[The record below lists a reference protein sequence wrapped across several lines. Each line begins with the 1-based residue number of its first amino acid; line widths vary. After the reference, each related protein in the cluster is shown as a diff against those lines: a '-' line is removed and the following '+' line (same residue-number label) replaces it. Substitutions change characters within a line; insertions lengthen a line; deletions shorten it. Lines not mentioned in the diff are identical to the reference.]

1 MVVDVLL
8 YILGIL
14 VVLLGIA
21 LSIGLHEV
29 GHLVPAKVFG
39 LKVKQYMI
47 GFGPTVFSRRR
58 GDTEYGLKAFP
69 LGGYILMEG
78 MYPPESKPYR
88 GPFSK
93 WISEARAEVRKE
105 LDPADENRQ
114 FYKLATWK
122 KLTIMLGGPV
132 MNFVLGLVLIIASLT
147 GIGQMQNSMTI
158 NQVYQCIDAS
168 AAGSCPA
175 GAPISPAALAGMEPG
190 DEVVSVNSQAV
201 MNWNEAVEIL
211 GRNPGAS
218 SELTVLRDGAL
229 VNLTITPVFM
239 ERQVFDSQGVA
250 LTDANGLPVT
260 ELRPILGVQLLPT
273 QQPVPIWDAAGFAL
287 GATGAMLAFILEL
300 PQQVYAVA
308 QSIFGFTERDPNGAV
323 SILGVG
329 QLAGEVSS
337 ANVPVDARLASLLL
351 LIGTLNLAL
360 FAFNLIPLLPLDG
373 GHVLGALY
381 EGAKRRVSKLVLGK
395 DPGPIDTAKALPI
408 AYAVWVL
415 LLFTGLLLIF
425 ADIVNPIGLI

>member
-1 MVVDVLL
+1 MIDVLL

-14 VVLLGIA
+14 VVLVGIA
-21 LSIGLHEV
+21 LSIGLHEI

-47 GFGPTVFSRRR
+47 GFGPTVYSRIR
-58 GDTEYGLKAFP
+58 GETEYGLKAFP

-105 LDPADENRQ
+105 LDPADEDRQ
-114 FYKLATWK
+114 FYKLSTWK
-122 KLTIMLGGPV
+122 KLTIMLGGPF
-132 MNFVLGLVLIIASLT
+132 MNLVLGVLLIVMALS
-147 GIGQMQNSMTI
+147 GIGQMQNSMNI
-158 NQVYQCIDAS
+158 NQVYNCVDAS
-168 AAGSCPA
+168 ADGSCPA
-175 GAPISPAALAGMEPG
+175 GAPLSPAALAGMEPG
-190 DEVVSVNSQAV
+190 DVVVAASGTEVGKWDEVI
-201 MNWNEAVEIL
+201 EIL
-211 GRNPGAS
+211 NRSPGNAT
-218 SELTVLRDGAL
+218 ELVVLRDGERVAL
-229 VNLTITPVFM
+229 SITPVFM
-239 ERQVFDSQGVA
+239 ERQVFGSDNAA
-250 LTDANGLPVT
+250 LMDENGLPVT
-260 ELRPILGVQLLPT
+260 ELRPIIGVQLLPQT
-273 QQPVPIWDAAGFAL
+273 QPLPVGDSVGFAF
-287 GATGAMLAFILEL
+287 GATGAMLGFILEL

-308 QSIFGFTERDPNGAV
+308 QSTFGFTERDPNGAV

-337 ANVPVDARLASLLL
+337 ANAPVDTRLASLLL

-373 GHVLGALY
+373 GHVLGAVY
-381 EGAKRRVSKLVLGK
+381 EAGKRRAGKLILK
-395 DPGPIDTAKALPI
+395 RDPGPIDTARALPI
-408 AYAVWVL
+408 AYLVWAL

-425 ADIVNPIGLI
+425 ADIVNPIGLF

>member
-1 MVVDVLL
+1 MIDVLL

-14 VVLLGIA
+14 VVLIGIA
-21 LSIGLHEV
+21 LSIGLHEI

-47 GFGPTVFSRRR
+47 GFGPTVYSRIK
-58 GDTEYGLKAFP
+58 GETEYGLKAFP

-105 LDPADENRQ
+105 LDPADEDRQ
-114 FYKLATWK
+114 FYKLSTWK
-122 KLTIMLGGPV
+122 KLTIMLGGPF
-132 MNFVLGLVLIIASLT
+132 MNLVLGVLLIVIALS
-147 GIGQMQNSMTI
+147 GIGQMQNSMNI
-158 NQVYQCIDAS
+158 NQVYNCVDAT
-168 AAGSCPA
+168 ADGSCPA
-175 GAPISPAALAGMEPG
+175 GAPISPAALAGMQPG
-190 DEVVSVNSQAV
+190 DVVVAASGMEVDRWDQVI
-201 MNWNEAVEIL
+201 EIL
-211 GRNPGAS
+211 NRSPGNAT
-218 SELTVLRDGAL
+218 ELVVLRDGERVAL
-229 VNLTITPVFM
+229 SITPVFM
-239 ERQVFDSQGVA
+239 ERQVFGSDNAA
-250 LTDANGLPVT
+250 LMDENGLPVT
-260 ELRPILGVQLLPT
+260 ELRPIIGVQLLPQT
-273 QQPVPIWDAAGFAL
+273 QPLPVGDSVGFAF
-287 GATGAMLAFILEL
+287 GATGAMLGFILDL

-308 QSIFGFTERDPNGAV
+308 QSTFGFTERDPNGAV

-337 ANVPVDARLASLLL
+337 ANAPVDTRLASLLL

-373 GHVLGALY
+373 GHVLGAIY
-381 EGAKRRVSKLVLGK
+381 EAGKRRAGKLILK
-395 DPGPIDTAKALPI
+395 RDPGPIDTAKALPI
-408 AYAVWVL
+408 AYAVWAL

-425 ADIVNPIGLI
+425 ADIVNPIGLF

>member
-1 MVVDVLL
+1 MIDVLL

-14 VVLLGIA
+14 VVLVGIA
-21 LSIGLHEV
+21 LSIGLHEI

-47 GFGPTVFSRRR
+47 GFGPTVYSRMK
-58 GDTEYGLKAFP
+58 GETEYGLKAFP

-105 LDPADENRQ
+105 LDPADEDRQ
-114 FYKLATWK
+114 FYKLSTWK
-122 KLTIMLGGPV
+122 KLTIMLGGPF
-132 MNFVLGLVLIIASLT
+132 MNLVLGVLLIVMALS
-147 GIGQMQNSMTI
+147 GIGQMQNSMNI
-158 NQVYQCIDAS
+158 NQVYNCVDAT
-168 AAGSCPA
+168 ADGSCPA
-175 GAPISPAALAGMEPG
+175 GAPLSPAALAGMEPG
-190 DEVVSVNSQAV
+190 DVVVAASGTEVGRWDEVI
-201 MNWNEAVEIL
+201 EIL
-211 GRNPGAS
+211 NRSPGNAT
-218 SELTVLRDGAL
+218 ELVVLRDGERVAL
-229 VNLTITPVFM
+229 SITPVFM
-239 ERQVFDSQGVA
+239 ERQVFGSDNAA
-250 LTDANGLPVT
+250 LMDENGLPVT
-260 ELRPILGVQLLPT
+260 ELRPIIGVQLLPQT
-273 QQPVPIWDAAGFAL
+273 QPLPVGDSVGFAF
-287 GATGAMLAFILEL
+287 GATGAMLGFILEL

-308 QSIFGFTERDPNGAV
+308 QSTFGFTERDPNGAV

-337 ANVPVDARLASLLL
+337 ANAPVDTRLASLLL

-373 GHVLGALY
+373 GHVLGAVY
-381 EGAKRRVSKLVLGK
+381 EAGKRRAGKLILK
-395 DPGPIDTAKALPI
+395 RDPGPIDTARALPI
-408 AYAVWVL
+408 AYLVWAL

-425 ADIVNPIGLI
+425 ADIVNPIGLF

>member
-1 MVVDVLL
+1 MVDILL

-21 LSIGLHEV
+21 LSIGLHEI
-29 GHLVPAKVFG
+29 GHLVPAKRFG

-47 GFGPTVFSRRR
+47 WFGPTVFSRRR

-69 LGGYILMEG
+69 LGGYILMDG
-78 MYPPESKPYR
+78 MYPPESKTYR

-114 FYKLATWK
+114 FYKLSTWK
-122 KLTIMLGGPV
+122 KLTIMLGGPF
-132 MNFVLGLVLIIASLT
+132 MNLVLGVALIVASLS

-168 AAGSCPA
+168 ADGSCPE
-175 GAPISPAALAGMEPG
+175 GAPISPAALAGMKPG
-190 DEVVSVNSQAV
+190 DEVVSVNAQAV
-201 MNWNEAVEIL
+201 STWNQAVDIL
-211 GRNPGAS
+211 GRTPGAS
-218 SELTVLRDGAL
+218 SDLTVLREGSL

-239 ERQVFDSQGVA
+239 ERRVFDAQGAA

-260 ELRPILGVQLLPT
+260 ELRPIIGVQLLPQ
-273 QQPVPIWDAAGFAL
+273 QQPVPVADAVGFAF
-287 GATGAMLAFILEL
+287 GATAAMLGFILEL

-308 QSIFGFTERDPNGAV
+308 QSTFGFTDRDPNGAV

-337 ANVPVDARLASLLL
+337 ANVPVDARLGSLLI

-381 EGAKRRVSKLVLGK
+381 EGAKRRVGKLVLKK

-425 ADIVNPIGLI
+425 ADIVNPIGLL

>member
-1 MVVDVLL
+1 VFDALL

-21 LSIGLHEV
+21 LSIGLHEL

-39 LKVKQYMI
+39 VRVKQYMI
-47 GFGPTVFSRRR
+47 GFGPTVFSKRR

-78 MYPPESKPYR
+78 MYPPETKPYK
-88 GPFSK
+88 GPFAK
-93 WISEARAEVRKE
+93 WINEARAEVRKE
-105 LDPADENRQ
+105 LDPADEDRQ
-114 FYKLATWK
+114 FYKLSTWK

-132 MNFVLGLVLIIASLT
+132 MNFILGVVLIVTALS

-158 NQVYQCIDAS
+158 NQVYDCIDATAS
-168 AAGSCPA
+168 GSCPA
-175 GAPISPAALAGMEPG
+175 GAPLSPAALAGMEPG
-190 DEVVSVNSQAV
+190 DLVVAANGIEVDS
-201 MNWNEAVEIL
+201 WNQVVEIL
-211 GRNPGAS
+211 SRSPGS
-218 SELTVLRDGAL
+218 STELTVLRDGARKQL
-229 VNLTITPVFM
+229 VITPVFM
-239 ERQVFDSQGVA
+239 ERQVYENNAPLSDE
-250 LTDANGLPVT
+250 NGLPVT
-260 ELRPILGVQLLPT
+260 ELRPIIGVQLLPE
-273 QQPVPIWDAAGFAL
+273 QQPVPIADAAGFAV
-287 GATGAMLAFILEL
+287 GATGAMLGFILDL
-300 PQQVYAVA
+300 PNQVFKVA
-308 QSIFGFTERDPNGAV
+308 QSTFGFAERDPNGAV

-381 EGAKRRVSKLVLGK
+381 ENGKRRAGKLFLK
-395 DPGPIDTAKALPI
+395 RDPGPIDTAKALPI
-408 AYAVWVL
+408 AYGMWVL
-415 LLFTGLLLIF
+415 LLSVGLLLIF

>member
-1 MVVDVLL
+1 MIDILL
-8 YILGIL
+8 YILGIM

-21 LSIGLHEV
+21 LSIGLHEI
-29 GHLVPAKVFG
+29 GHLVPAKIFG

-47 GFGPTVFSRRR
+47 GFGPTVFSRHR
-58 GDTEYGLKAFP
+58 GETEYGLKAFP

-78 MYPPESKPYR
+78 MYPPETKPYR

-93 WISEARAEVRKE
+93 WINEARAEVRKE
-105 LDPADENRQ
+105 LDPADEDRQ
-114 FYKLATWK
+114 FYKLSMWK

-132 MNFVLGLVLIIASLT
+132 MNFFLGVVLIATALS
-147 GIGQMQNSMTI
+147 GIGQMQNSMNI
-158 NQVYQCIDAS
+158 NQVYNCIDAS
-168 AAGSCPA
+168 ADGSCPA
-175 GAPISPAALAGMEPG
+175 GAPTSPAALAGMQPG
-190 DEVVSVNSQAV
+190 DKVVAAGGEEVSA
-201 MNWNEAVEIL
+201 WNEVVEIL
-211 GRNPGAS
+211 NQSPGGAT
-218 SELTVLRDGAL
+218 ELVVLREGERVAL
-229 VNLTITPVFM
+229 SITPVFV
-239 ERQVFDSQGVA
+239 ERQLFDA
-250 LTDANGLPVT
+250 NNAPLTQENGLPVT
-260 ELRPILGVQLLPT
+260 ELRPIIGVQLLPQ
-273 QQPVPIWDAAGFAL
+273 QQPVPIADAIGFAF
-287 GATGAMLAFILEL
+287 GATAAMLGFILEL
-300 PQQVYAVA
+300 PQQVYGVA

-381 EGAKRRVSKLVLGK
+381 EGAKRRVSRLVTK
-395 DPGPIDTAKALPI
+395 RDPGPIDTARALPI

-415 LLFTGLLLIF
+415 LLSTGLLLIF
-425 ADIVNPIGLI
+425 ADIVNPIGLL

>member
-1 MVVDVLL
+1 MLDVLL

-21 LSIGLHEV
+21 LSIGLHEI

-39 LKVKQYMI
+39 VKVKQYMI

-58 GDTEYGLKAFP
+58 GETEYGLKAFP

-78 MYPPESKPYR
+78 MYPPETKPYR
-88 GPFSK
+88 GPFAK
-93 WISEARAEVRKE
+93 WINEARAEVRRE
-105 LDPADENRQ
+105 LDPADEDRQ
-114 FYKLATWK
+114 FYKLSTWK

-132 MNFVLGLVLIIASLT
+132 MNFILGVVLIVTALS
-147 GIGQMQNSMTI
+147 GIGQMQNSLTI
-158 NQVYQCIDAS
+158 NQVYDCIDATAS
-168 AAGSCPA
+168 GSCPA
-175 GAPISPAALAGMEPG
+175 GAPLSPAALAGMEPG
-190 DEVVSVNSQAV
+190 DEVVAANGLEVE
-201 MNWNEAVEIL
+201 NWNQVVDIL
-211 GRNPGAS
+211 SRNPGGAT
-218 SELTVLRDGAL
+218 ELTVLRDGARE
-229 VNLTITPVFM
+229 TFAITPVFM
-239 ERQVFDSQGVA
+239 ERQVYDSNNA
-250 LTDANGLPVT
+250 PLTDEGGLPVT
-260 ELRPILGVQLLPT
+260 ELRPIIGVQLLPQ
-273 QQPVPIWDAAGFAL
+273 QQPVPVFEAAGFAV
-287 GATGAMLAFILEL
+287 GATGAMLGFILDL
-300 PQQVYAVA
+300 PNQVFQVA
-308 QSIFGFTERDPNGAV
+308 QSTFGFTERDPNGAV

-381 EGAKRRVSKLVLGK
+381 EGGKRGAGKLLLK
-395 DPGPIDTAKALPI
+395 RDPGPIDTAKALPI
-408 AYAVWVL
+408 AYGVWVL
-415 LLFTGLLLIF
+415 LLSVGLLLIF

>member
-1 MVVDVLL
+1 
-8 YILGIL
+8 
-14 VVLLGIA
+14 
-21 LSIGLHEV
+21 
-29 GHLVPAKVFG
+29 
-39 LKVKQYMI
+39 
-47 GFGPTVFSRRR
+47 
-58 GDTEYGLKAFP
+58 
-69 LGGYILMEG
+69 
-78 MYPPESKPYR
+78 
-88 GPFSK
+88 
-93 WISEARAEVRKE
+93 
-105 LDPADENRQ
+105 
-114 FYKLATWK
+114 
-122 KLTIMLGGPV
+122 
-132 MNFVLGLVLIIASLT
+132 
-147 GIGQMQNSMTI
+147 MQNSMTI

-168 AAGSCPA
+168 ADGSCPA

-190 DEVVSVNSQAV
+190 DEVVSVNAQAV

-260 ELRPILGVQLLPT
+260 ELRPIIGVQLLPK
-273 QQPVPIWDAAGFAL
+273 QQPVPVWDAAGFAL

>member
-1 MVVDVLL
+1 MIDVLL

-21 LSIGLHEV
+21 LSIGLHEI

-47 GFGPTVFSRRR
+47 GFGPTVYSRIK
-58 GDTEYGLKAFP
+58 GETEYGLKAFP

-105 LDPADENRQ
+105 LDPADEDRQ
-114 FYKLATWK
+114 FYKLSTWK
-122 KLTIMLGGPV
+122 KLTIMLGGPF
-132 MNFVLGLVLIIASLT
+132 MNLVLGVLLIVIALS
-147 GIGQMQNSMTI
+147 GIGQMQNSMNI
-158 NQVYQCIDAS
+158 NQVYNCVDAT
-168 AAGSCPA
+168 ADGSCPA
-175 GAPISPAALAGMEPG
+175 GAPISPAALAGMQPG
-190 DEVVSVNSQAV
+190 DVVVAASGTEVDRWDQVI
-201 MNWNEAVEIL
+201 EIL
-211 GRNPGAS
+211 NRSPGNAT
-218 SELTVLRDGAL
+218 ELVVLRDGERVAL
-229 VNLTITPVFM
+229 SITPVFM
-239 ERQVFDSQGVA
+239 ERQVFGSDNAA
-250 LTDANGLPVT
+250 LMDENGLPVT
-260 ELRPILGVQLLPT
+260 ELRPIIGVQLLPQT
-273 QQPVPIWDAAGFAL
+273 QPLPVGDSVGFAF
-287 GATGAMLAFILEL
+287 GATGAMLGFILDL

-308 QSIFGFTERDPNGAV
+308 QSTFGFTERDPNGAV

-337 ANVPVDARLASLLL
+337 ANAPVDTRLASLLL

-373 GHVLGALY
+373 GHVLGAIY
-381 EGAKRRVSKLVLGK
+381 EAGKRRAGKLILK
-395 DPGPIDTAKALPI
+395 RDPGPIDTAKALPI
-408 AYAVWVL
+408 AYAVWAL

-425 ADIVNPIGLI
+425 ADIVNPIGLF

>member
-1 MVVDVLL
+1 MLDALL

-39 LKVKQYMI
+39 IKVKQYMI
-47 GFGPTVFSRRR
+47 GFGPTVFSRRK
-58 GDTEYGLKAFP
+58 GETEYGLKAFP

-78 MYPPESKPYR
+78 MYPPEVKPYR

-93 WISEARAEVRKE
+93 WISEARAEVRKD
-105 LDPADENRQ
+105 LDAADEDRQ
-114 FYKLATWK
+114 FYKLSAWK
-122 KLTIMLGGPV
+122 KLTIMLGGPT
-132 MNFVLGLVLIIASLT
+132 MNLILGVVLIVTALT
-147 GIGQMQNSMTI
+147 GIGQMQNSMNI
-158 NQVYQCIDAS
+158 NQVYDCIDAS
-168 AAGSCPA
+168 ADGSCPT
-175 GAPISPAALAGMEPG
+175 GAPLSPAALAGMESG
-190 DEVVSVNSQAV
+190 DRVVAASGQEVSLWSEVVEIMSQ
-201 MNWNEAVEIL
+201 
-211 GRNPGAS
+211 NPGGAT
-218 SELTVLRDGAL
+218 ELVVLREGERVSL
-229 VNLTITPVFM
+229 SITPVFM
-239 ERQVFDSQGVA
+239 ERQLFDSNNA
-250 LTDANGLPVT
+250 PLEDDNGLPVT
-260 ELRPILGVQLLPT
+260 ELRPIIGVQLLQQ
-273 QQPVPIWDAAGFAL
+273 QQPVPVLEATGFAF
-287 GATGAMLAFILEL
+287 GATVAMFAFILEL
-300 PQQVYAVA
+300 PQQVYQVA
-308 QSIFGFTERDPNGAV
+308 QSTFGFAERDPNGAV

-337 ANVPVDARLASLLL
+337 ANAPVDARLASLLL

-381 EGAKRRVSKLVLGK
+381 ESAKRRIGKLVVGR

-408 AYAVWVL
+408 AYGVWAL

-425 ADIVNPIGLI
+425 ADIVNPIGLN

>member
-1 MVVDVLL
+1 MIDVLL

-14 VVLLGIA
+14 VVLIGIA
-21 LSIGLHEV
+21 LSIGLHEI

-47 GFGPTVFSRRR
+47 GFGPTVYSRIK
-58 GDTEYGLKAFP
+58 GETEYGLKAFP

-105 LDPADENRQ
+105 LDPADEDRQ
-114 FYKLATWK
+114 FYKLSTWK
-122 KLTIMLGGPV
+122 KLTIMLGGPF
-132 MNFVLGLVLIIASLT
+132 MNLVLGVLLIVIALS
-147 GIGQMQNSMTI
+147 GIGQMQNSMNI
-158 NQVYQCIDAS
+158 NQVYNCVDAT
-168 AAGSCPA
+168 ADGSCPA
-175 GAPISPAALAGMEPG
+175 GAPISPAALAGMQPG
-190 DEVVSVNSQAV
+190 DVVVAASGTEVDRWDQVI
-201 MNWNEAVEIL
+201 EIL
-211 GRNPGAS
+211 NRSPGNAT
-218 SELTVLRDGAL
+218 ELVVLRDGERVAL
-229 VNLTITPVFM
+229 SITPVFM
-239 ERQVFDSQGVA
+239 ERQVFGSDNAA
-250 LTDANGLPVT
+250 LMDENGLPVT
-260 ELRPILGVQLLPT
+260 ELRPIIGVQLLPQT
-273 QQPVPIWDAAGFAL
+273 QPLPVGDSVGFAF
-287 GATGAMLAFILEL
+287 GATGAMLGFILDL

-308 QSIFGFTERDPNGAV
+308 QSTFGFTERDPNGAV

-337 ANVPVDARLASLLL
+337 ANAPVDTRLASLLL

-373 GHVLGALY
+373 GHVLGAIY
-381 EGAKRRVSKLVLGK
+381 EAGKRRAGKLILK
-395 DPGPIDTAKALPI
+395 RDPGPIDTAKALPI
-408 AYAVWVL
+408 AYAVWAL

-425 ADIVNPIGLI
+425 ADIVNPIGLF

>member
-1 MVVDVLL
+1 MFDALL

-21 LSIGLHEV
+21 LSIGLHEL

-39 LKVKQYMI
+39 VRVKQYMI
-47 GFGPTVFSRRR
+47 GFGPTVFSKRR

-78 MYPPESKPYR
+78 MYPPETKPYK
-88 GPFSK
+88 GPFAK
-93 WISEARAEVRKE
+93 WINEARAEVRKE
-105 LDPADENRQ
+105 LDPADEDRQ
-114 FYKLATWK
+114 FYKLSTWK

-132 MNFVLGLVLIIASLT
+132 MNFILGVVLIVTALS

-158 NQVYQCIDAS
+158 NQVYDCIDATAS
-168 AAGSCPA
+168 GSCPA
-175 GAPISPAALAGMEPG
+175 GAPLSPAALAGMEPG
-190 DEVVSVNSQAV
+190 DLVVAANGIEVDS
-201 MNWNEAVEIL
+201 WNQVVEIL
-211 GRNPGAS
+211 SRSPGS
-218 SELTVLRDGAL
+218 STELTVLRDGARKQL
-229 VNLTITPVFM
+229 VITPVFM
-239 ERQVFDSQGVA
+239 ERQVYENNAPLSDE
-250 LTDANGLPVT
+250 NGLPVT
-260 ELRPILGVQLLPT
+260 ELRPIIGVQLLPE
-273 QQPVPIWDAAGFAL
+273 QQPVPIADAAGFAV
-287 GATGAMLAFILEL
+287 GATGAMLGFILDL
-300 PQQVYAVA
+300 PNQVFKVA
-308 QSIFGFTERDPNGAV
+308 QSTFGFAERDPNGAV

-381 EGAKRRVSKLVLGK
+381 ENGKRRAGKLFLK
-395 DPGPIDTAKALPI
+395 RDPGPIDTAKALPI
-408 AYAVWVL
+408 AYGMWVL
-415 LLFTGLLLIF
+415 LLSVGLLLIF